1 MAAAAMA
8 MAMPAPPL
16 APRPIIAAWSTPS
29 LLPSGGM
36 FFLDSNAGKENI
48 HHITARP
55 ALKQLQQSAPAA
67 RSRKERPCDGCRK
80 RKSKCVLQDSRRCV
94 LCEFHKQE
102 CTFVEKAQPRKRKL
116 SSDGTTAEGTP
127 AKRSPP
133 VRTVAPNGNKTSV
146 PQTPVLNVTSAPLRK
161 PFAVD
166 ESLSL
171 QRHRHCKLLG
181 QTTALDASLVGLG
194 TFNERNETESR
205 VGTLRQVTG
214 SEYFS
219 THADADVPIPDDETR
234 ALAEIEAIVG
244 QHGPSL
250 IDIYFRNVHPSYP
263 VIQKHAFLDR
273 VRHGDKQFNPPL
285 LAAMYLL
292 ALSWWDQDPILSLQP
307 KPDMARLEYIAISS
321 LTVAMQR
328 PKMSAVQAGLLLLQ
342 RAKSSTWTLTVQ
354 LVALGQDIGLHL
366 DCSDWSIPLWERR
379 LRKRLA
385 WALYMQD
392 KWSAVMHGRPSHINA
407 ADWAVQTPMISD
419 FDDSIPPTSG
429 SSANDTTAAADAVG
443 TEADPQTSKGRSIFM
458 QMITLTSIMAEVCS
472 TFYSQTARIESA
484 RAGRYS
490 TQLVLNRAKPVQLK
504 LKEWFAKLPAE
515 CKMDSPTPA
524 GQLSSTGYLHL
535 GYFATE
541 ISIHRRIV
549 QSLDPATSDPY
560 LLYICRS
567 AAKTRLIS
575 AMDFVNR
582 LKPEHLDAF
591 WYFASATNFALVG
604 TFGALLQAT
613 SPGREEAE
621 FYAMRLR
628 EFKWT
633 LRMSARKARWV
644 EGALEVLDANG
655 DLLLGMAEKPEAVA
669 ATPTPTPA
677 QAQTQT
683 QKGVSMAMMQQ
694 PAQQWQNSAGLGA
707 VQAQQMQGLQDRNPA
722 AVAAA
727 LGMQQPYQQDYDFE
741 DEDEDEDED
750 DVEMEMEVDGWQAE
764 YG

>member
-1 MAAAAMA
+1 
-8 MAMPAPPL
+8 MP
-16 APRPIIAAWSTPS
+16 
-29 LLPSGGM
+29 
-36 FFLDSNAGKENI
+36 FLDGSAGKENDI
-48 HHITARP
+48 HPITARP

-80 RKSKCVLQDSRRCV
+80 RKSKCVLQESRRCV

-116 SSDGTTAEGTP
+116 SSDGTGAEGTP

-133 VRTVAPNGNKTSV
+133 VSSHQAAAAVNGDRDSV
-146 PQTPVLNVTSAPLRK
+146 PQTPVLSFTSAPIRK
-161 PFAVD
+161 PFVVD

-181 QTTALDASLVGLG
+181 QTTALDASLLGLG
-194 TFNERNETESR
+194 TFNDKNETESR
-205 VGTLRQVTG
+205 VGTLRQVTS

-219 THADADVPIPDDETR
+219 THADADVPVPDDEAR

-244 QHGPSL
+244 HHGQAL

-263 VIQKHAFLDR
+263 IIQKHAFLDR

-285 LAAMYLL
+285 LAAMYIL
-292 ALSWWDQDPILSLQP
+292 ALSWWDHDPILSAQP
-307 KPDMARLEYIAISS
+307 KPDLARLEYIAISS

-328 PKMSAVQAGLLLLQ
+328 PKISAVQAGLLLLQ

-366 DCSDWSIPLWERR
+366 DSSDWSIPLWERR

-407 ADWAVQTPMISD
+407 ADWAVQTPTMSD
-419 FDDSIPPTSG
+419 FDDSIPPFPNE
-429 SSANDTTAAADAVG
+429 SSDGGDV
-443 TEADPQTSKGRSIFM
+443 ESSVDPQTSKGRTIFM
-458 QMITLTSIMAEVCS
+458 QMIALTSTMAEVCS
-472 TFYSQTARIESA
+472 TFYSQTARTEAA

-515 CKMDSPTPA
+515 CKMDNLTP

-535 GYFATE
+535 AYFAAE

-549 QSLDPATSDPY
+549 QSLSSDPSGTASSVDPY

-591 WYFASATNFALVG
+591 WYFASASNFALIG

-628 EFKWT
+628 EFRWT
-633 LRMSARKARWV
+633 LGVSARKAKWV
-644 EGALEVLDANG
+644 DGAVEVLEANG
-655 DLLLGMAEKPEAVA
+655 EMLLGLGEKPSGTV
-669 ATPTPTPA
+669 T
-677 QAQTQT
+677 TQ
-683 QKGVSMAMMQQ
+683 QQQLSQQQ
-694 PAQQWQNSAGLGA
+694 PLQKLALGGAQQ
-707 VQAQQMQGLQDRNPA
+707 QQQVLPDPS
-722 AVAAA
+722 AAA
-727 LGMQQPYQQDYDFE
+727 LAYQPQRYDFE
-741 DEDEDEDED
+741 EDEY
-750 DVEMEMEVDGWQAE
+750 EMEDMEEDIEMDGWPAE